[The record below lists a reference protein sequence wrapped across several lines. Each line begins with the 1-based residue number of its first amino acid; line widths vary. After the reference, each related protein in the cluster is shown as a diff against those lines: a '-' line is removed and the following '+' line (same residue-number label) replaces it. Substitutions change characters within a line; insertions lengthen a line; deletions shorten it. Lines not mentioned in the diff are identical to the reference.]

1 MCCCCM
7 RGEQGSIGT
16 LLGIF
21 FTKAMSSFSATDSL
35 LTAEPRDA
43 HRRHLF
49 LMAELASIECSENE
63 ASMTV
68 RARAAPDGTR
78 RLASNALV

>member
-1 MCCCCM
+1 M
-7 RGEQGSIGT
+7 RGEQLFIGI
-16 LLGIF
+16 LLDIF
-21 FTKAMSSFSATDSL
+21 FATAMSNFSATDSL

-49 LMAELASIECSENE
+49 LMAELGSFECLEDE

-68 RARAAPDGTR
+68 RARPTLDGRR
-78 RLASNALV
+78 RLTSRGPA